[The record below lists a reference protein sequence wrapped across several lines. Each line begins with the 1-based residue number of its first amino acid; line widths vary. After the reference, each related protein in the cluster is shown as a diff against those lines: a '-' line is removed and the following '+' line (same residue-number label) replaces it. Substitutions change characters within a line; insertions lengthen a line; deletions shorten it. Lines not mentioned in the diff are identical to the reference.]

1 MYSFLKITVLN
12 YFKSEK
18 HLDSQSGLFAYNK
31 NTIQIL
37 RVNTQHFHGPGNYTI
52 IYL

>member
-18 HLDSQSGLFAYNK
+18 YPDSQSGLFVYTVFLTK
-31 NTIQIL
+31 
-37 RVNTQHFHGPGNYTI
+37 PNYDMLI
-52 IYL
+52 